1 MTPAIAGVSRVGG
14 AARGA
19 VERAPNLAAGFG
31 LRVVTWVINTG
42 GFGSTSPF
50 VLVRLSARRTGT

>member
-31 LRVVTWVINTG
+31 LRVAI
-42 GFGSTSPF
+42 
-50 VLVRLSARRTGT
+50 R